1 MANKITVHQGDNGVK
16 LLFTIKNN
24 GLIEP
29 LTDAKVTLTLKSN
42 KTKEE
47 VQRKVTITDSNNA
60 EAEYIL
66 TKEDT
71 ANVDIYMTH
80 LTTEYQNGTSLTY
93 DKPFVLI
100 VKESI

>member
-42 KTKEE
+42 NTKE
-47 VQRKVTITDSNNA
+47 
-60 EAEYIL
+60 
-66 TKEDT
+66 
-71 ANVDIYMTH
+71 
-80 LTTEYQNGTSLTY
+80 
-93 DKPFVLI
+93 
-100 VKESI
+100 